1 MKRVMDRKG
10 LSHELV
16 NATAPFISDNTKKQ
30 FTDSKKHDTF
40 IVSKN

>member
-1 MKRVMDRKG
+1 MNWLMRQP
-10 LSHELV
+10 LLYQII
-16 NATAPFISDNTKKQ
+16 PKKQ